1 MNVKRLSAWLLTA
14 TIVLVVGC
22 ETSSQTEDGVRAVEA
37 NAAVH
42 HTYPMLDSLVIEYE
56 DEVVLPGTEPGDL
69 YSFVDTEGERSARK
83 VTGVYTNNEARVR
96 DDGTSIPG
104 KYVIVQL
111 DRIANPLPQS
121 SKAWAPEST
130 AGRAVLSTGSHSE
143 FRMDYS
149 GIEIRQKFD
158 AVDAND
164 SVIQPAG
171 VLPDLQRENVH
182 WPDFQGFSLDNVLSG
197 EQVDIHYSYYLPP
210 DYDPSR
216 RYPMVVTLPGY
227 GGLLHSL
234 GDETRGVNVFTDRS
248 ALAWTQAS
256 EDVIVLAPQ
265 LTGWDAASARQAIEL
280 TDYFLDRYSVDPE
293 RVYALGYSA
302 GGETMSRVLNM
313 RAELFAAYVH
323 SSSQWNGSYDDVV
336 KNRLPVY
343 IFMAQNDEY
352 YGPQKARDAYEA
364 LATRYAS
371 DGLTRKEIERLA
383 VLDMP
388 DDMYFNRRGIYSYHG
403 GGMVVAD
410 KQQIIDWVLDQ
421 RKR

>member
-1 MNVKRLSAWLLTA
+1 MNVKRLSAWILA
-14 TIVLVVGC
+14 AMIFLVVGC
-22 ETSSQTEDGVRAVEA
+22 ESSSQAEGGVRRVEA

-56 DEVVLPGTEPGDL
+56 DEVVLPDTEPDDL
-69 YSFVDTEGERSARK
+69 YSLVDTEGERSARE
-83 VTGVYTNNEARVR
+83 VTGVHTNNEARVR
-96 DDGTSIPG
+96 DDGTSVPG
-104 KYVIVQL
+104 KYVIIQL
-111 DRIANPLPQS
+111 DRVANPQPQS
-121 SKAWAPEST
+121 SKAWAPDST
-130 AGRAVLSTGSHSE
+130 AGRAILSTESRSE

-149 GIEIRQKFD
+149 GVEIRQKFD
-158 AVDAND
+158 AVDANG
-164 SVIQPAG
+164 SVVQPAG
-171 VLPDLQRENVH
+171 VLPDLRRENVN
-182 WPDFQGFSLDNVLSG
+182 WPDFQRFSLDNVLSG
-197 EQVDIHYSYYLPP
+197 EQGDIHYSYYLPP

-234 GDETRGVNVFTDRS
+234 GDETRGVNVFTDRN
-248 ALAWTQAS
+248 ALAWTRAS

-265 LTGWDAASARQAIEL
+265 LTGWDSASARQAIEL
-280 TDYFLDRYSVDPE
+280 TEYFLDRYAVDPA
-293 RVYALGYSA
+293 RVYAVGYSA
-302 GGETMSRVLNM
+302 GGETMSRVLNT

-343 IFMAQNDEY
+343 VFMAQSDEY
-352 YGPQKARDAYEA
+352 YGPQRARDVYEA
-364 LATRYAS
+364 LSTRYAS
-371 DGLTRKEIERLA
+371 DRLTREEIERLV

-388 DDMYFNRRGIYSYHG
+388 DDMYFNRQGIYSYHG

-410 KQQIIDWVLDQ
+410 KQEIIDWVLDQ